1 MPRSYLGL
9 LAAFGLAG
17 CSNSAEN
24 DLTKIR
30 LVLNWYPEPEFGG
43 FYEGVLGGHYKA
55 AGLDVEIIPGGPGA
69 PTLALLGAG
78 KAQVAI
84 TSADD
89 LLVKR
94 LKGVEATAIWAAFQD
109 SPQGL
114 MVHEASPVTQL
125 SDIASQKAPRVAIEV
140 GRPMHAFLWQ
150 EYGWEGKVEAVPYGG
165 SVGVFLNDPTAIQQ
179 AYVTSEPCVA
189 LSKGAKTRFLSTR
202 DAGWNP
208 YGTVV
213 AVSDP
218 NAEWAEAFVKATAE
232 AWRAYLRRP
241 AQANSR
247 ISGLND
253 QLNIEMLS
261 CVTALQRPFVTG
273 DDGLGGMTTERWET
287 TAANLVKIG
296 LLPEGVRA
304 EGAWTV
310 LDTTAPNPGAQDR

>member
-1 MPRSYLGL
+1 MPRSHLGL
-9 LAAFGLAG
+9 LAVLGLAA
-17 CSNSAEN
+17 CSNGDP
-24 DLTKIR
+24 DLTKVR
-30 LVLNWYPEPEFGG
+30 LALNWYPEPEFGG
-43 FYEGVLGGHYKA
+43 FYEGVLGGHYEK
-55 AGLDVEIIPGGPGA
+55 AGLDVEIIPGGPSA

-78 KAQVAI
+78 RAQVAI

-94 LKGVEATAIWAAFQD
+94 LQGVEATAVWAAFQD

-114 MVHEASPVTQL
+114 MVHDASPVKQL
-125 SDIASQKAPRVAIEV
+125 SDITAQEAPRVAIEV

-189 LSKGAKTRFLSTR
+189 LSKGVKTRYLPVR

-213 AVSDP
+213 AVADP
-218 NAEWAEAFVKATAE
+218 KAEWTEAFVKATAE
-232 AWRAYLRRP
+232 AWRAYLRKPGR
-241 AQANSR
+241 ANAR
-247 ISGLND
+247 IGELND
-253 QLNIEMLS
+253 QLNADMLG
-261 CVTALQRPFVTG
+261 CITELQRPFVTG
-273 DDGLGGMTTERWET
+273 DDGMGGMTKARWEQ
-287 TAANLVKIG
+287 TAANLGKLG

-310 LDTTAPNPGAQDR
+310 VDLTEPPSPPQDH